1 MLTGSDLNQ
10 ESGSQPSPHMVALED
25 PKRTRDRTQADM
37 VVGKNTVTVEGAQKP
52 ASGQKEQAFT
62 TEPMKT
68 RRSQLAEESKMN
80 IAAQAVP
87 TPEVARGTDLA
98 LVGTLHEKELKKE
111 VKQEKRERPVDN
123 IIPAETRAG
132 LKEELASVHKSAEQ
146 TTEVSMETA
155 THSEPLKRAAF
166 SELEGEVTP
175 EKRPRLSSV
184 SSVSSISSVSP
195 PASSTSS
202 PSTPVL
208 ATNPRVPPLKV
219 WCLFRSASPHPYQ
232 NMPAACFEG
241 PSNKLGIFVFAVA
254 FKGVRGSEG
263 VTDNENN
270 CYYFSLSVN
279 LQNKYMN

>member
-1 MLTGSDLNQ
+1 MLTGTDLNQ
-10 ESGSQPSPHMVALED
+10 SGSQSSPHMVALED
-25 PKRTRDRTQADM
+25 PKRTRDRTQADT
-37 VVGKNTVTVEGAQKP
+37 VVVKNIATVEGAQKT

-80 IAAQAVP
+80 TAVQAAP
-87 TPEVARGTDLA
+87 TPEVARVTDLA

-111 VKQEKRERPVDN
+111 VKQEKREPPVDS
-123 IIPAETRAG
+123 IIPAETMAG

-146 TTEVSMETA
+146 TIEASMETA

-166 SELEGEVTP
+166 RELEGEVTP

-202 PSTPVL
+202 PYTPVL
-208 ATNPRVPPLKV
+208 STNPRVPPLKV
-219 WCLFRSASPHPYQ
+219 WCLFRPASPHSYQ
-232 NMPAACFEG
+232 NIPAACFEG
-241 PSNKLGIFVFAVA
+241 PSNKSVIFVFAVA

>member
-1 MLTGSDLNQ
+1 MLTGTDLNQ
-10 ESGSQPSPHMVALED
+10 ESGSQSSPHMVALED

-37 VVGKNTVTVEGAQKP
+37 VVVKNIVTVEGAQKTV
-52 ASGQKEQAFT
+52 SGQKEQAFT

-80 IAAQAVP
+80 TAVQAVP
-87 TPEVARGTDLA
+87 TPEGVRKTDLA
-98 LVGTLHEKELKKE
+98 LVGHEKELKKE
-111 VKQEKRERPVDN
+111 VKQEKREPPVDS

-132 LKEELASVHKSAEQ
+132 LKEELASVNQSAEQ
-146 TTEVSMETA
+146 TFEVSMETT

-208 ATNPRVPPLKV
+208 STNPRVPPLKV
-219 WCLFRSASPHPYQ
+219 WCLFRPASPHPYQ
-232 NMPAACFEG
+232 NIPGVCFEG
-241 PSNKLGIFVFAVA
+241 PSNKLVIFVFAVA
-254 FKGVRGSEG
+254 FKGVRGREG

>member
-1 MLTGSDLNQ
+1 MLTGTDLNQ
-10 ESGSQPSPHMVALED
+10 ESGSQSSPHMVAPED

-37 VVGKNTVTVEGAQKP
+37 VVVKNIAKVEGAQKTV
-52 ASGQKEQAFT
+52 SSQKEQAFT
-62 TEPMKT
+62 AEPMKT

-80 IAAQAVP
+80 TVEQAVP
-87 TPEVARGTDLA
+87 TPEGARKTDLA
-98 LVGTLHEKELKKE
+98 LVGHEKELKKE
-111 VKQEKRERPVDN
+111 VKQEKREPTMDN

-146 TTEVSMETA
+146 TFEVSMETT

-208 ATNPRVPPLKV
+208 STNPRVPPLKV
-219 WCLFRSASPHPYQ
+219 WCLFRPASPHPYQ
-232 NMPAACFEG
+232 NIAAVCFEG
-241 PSNKLGIFVFAVA
+241 PSNKLVIFIFAIA
-254 FKGVRGSEG
+254 FKGVRGREG